1 MSMLLSLTAWAAP
14 WPDPGASGVLSG
26 VCEASSLLWDD
37 KQQRF
42 IVADNETESTLF
54 VFNPDFS
61 PWTTVTFDGE
71 VDDIE
76 ALAQPAAGLW
86 VVGSQSATKH
96 AERKEDREKVV
107 LLGGG
112 APPWTPD
119 LHSCVACE
127 AARGKA
133 PNEGGLNVE
142 GALVRQGQLWLGLR
156 APLVE
161 GKAPLLKMNLD
172 GRRIA
177 ELHALGLGGLGVR
190 ELLPWKDGFL
200 VVAGP
205 TDDRAVDHE
214 LWWFSAPNAVGR
226 RLDVRLPPSTEGL
239 AVNAAGDA
247 VWVTDGDGKHGDCAV
262 PSRWGVVSLA
272 GVLP

>member
-1 MSMLLSLTAWAAP
+1 MLVLLSLLARAAAWP
-14 WPDPGASGVLSG
+14 EPGTSGVLAG
-26 VCEASSLLWDD
+26 LCEASSLVWDE

-42 IVADNETESTLF
+42 IVADNETPSTLF
-54 VFNPDFS
+54 VFNADFS
-61 PWTTVTFDGE
+61 PWTTVTFDGK

-86 VVGSQSATKH
+86 VVGSQSANKR
-96 AERKEDREKVV
+96 AERREDRERVV
-107 LLGGG
+107 LIGGG
-112 APPWTPD
+112 APPWAPD

-133 PNEGGLNVE
+133 PNDGGLNVE
-142 GALVRQGQLWLGLR
+142 GAMVRQGQLWLGLR
-156 APLVE
+156 SPLVD

-177 ELHALGLGGLGVR
+177 ELHDLDLGGLGVR
-190 ELLPWKDGFL
+190 ELVSWRDGFL

-205 TDDRAVDHE
+205 VADEAADHE

-226 RLDVRLPPSTEGL
+226 RLDVKLPPSTEGL
-239 AVNAAGDA
+239 AVNAAGQA
-247 VWVTDGDGKHGDCAV
+247 IWVTDGDGKRGECAV
-262 PSRWGVVSLA
+262 PSRWGAVSLA